1 MLKKLFA
8 LLLCLVLAL
17 SFVACDTDPV
27 DPTTDSDADASTSS
41 DDASEEKAEYLL
53 FDPDMDHKFLAN
65 DIKKGSVVL
74 FDLDECEMS
83 WDELPTLDSCVAW
96 EWVARECKTCK
107 YWVNIQTGID
117 DAKYRYSEYY
127 KKDVII
133 ACSSGGWAGIIDFET
148 KEILFE
154 ALVPNGPHSIEL
166 LPNGDLVVASS
177 GGDSWATAGYL
188 RYFPLSTGST
198 THSDDLKVPSAHGV
212 QWDPV
217 QEVLWA
223 LQYDG
228 VIAVQIRNYGTKNA
242 KMMKLSDMGATF
254 NSKDASGHDLSPVY
268 GQPGKYWVT
277 AGRVWIFD
285 SETNT
290 LTENYKHRSGY
301 NASGVKGIAYFPDG
315 TMVSTPSGIKGA
327 MFDWSTPQMRLVYL
341 EMSPRVQQ
349 VIVRTKT
356 IKFTDREFYK
366 VHTFCKDYQ

>member
-1 MLKKLFA
+1 ML
-8 LLLCLVLAL
+8 
-17 SFVACDTDPV
+17 
-27 DPTTDSDADASTSS
+27 
-41 DDASEEKAEYLL
+41 
-53 FDPDMDHKFLAN
+53 
-65 DIKKGSVVL
+65 GS
-74 FDLDECEMS
+74 
-83 WDELPTLDSCVAW
+83 
-96 EWVARECKTCK
+96 
-107 YWVNIQTGID
+107 
-117 DAKYRYSEYY
+117 
-127 KKDVII
+127 
-133 ACSSGGWAGIIDFET
+133 SSGGWAGIIDYET

-177 GGDSWATAGYL
+177 GGDNWDTKGYL

-228 VIAVQIRNYGTKNA
+228 VIAVQIRNYGTKDA
-242 KMMKLSDMGATF
+242 KLVKLSDMGATF
-254 NSKDASGHDLSPVY
+254 NGKDASGHDLSPVY

-290 LTENYKHRSGY
+290 LTENYKYRSGY
-301 NASGVKGIAYFPDG
+301 NASSVKGIAYFPDG
-315 TMVSTPSGIKGA
+315 TMVSTPSNSKGSTYE
-327 MFDWSTPQMRLVYL
+327 WSTLEMRLVYL
-341 EMSPRVQQ
+341 EMSPRVEQ

-356 IKFTDREFYK
+356 IKFTNREFYK